1 MSVPLK
7 KSANH
12 KKIFKQQIVT
22 LLKSVES
29 STSWRNVS
37 LAEKLSVSLVD
48 DMEDNGVIE
57 LDKHDEDNQNDRATF

>member
-7 KSANH
+7 KSENH

-22 LLKSVES
+22 LLKSAES

-37 LAEKLSVSLVD
+37 LAEKLSVSLVEE
-48 DMEDNGVIE
+48 MEDNGVIE
-57 LDKHDEDNQNDRATF
+57 LDNNSEDNRNDRATF